1 MNKKKNSERERTFS
15 FELIPGCLKTAC
27 ELAKHFSSYNQTT
40 PISSS
45 PTSYTLG
52 VHPTPYLSLS
62 KQKKKKN
69 QRYEAVFLG
78 KQVPET
84 DIMRIELCFVCFWLT
99 ENKFLEE
106 SEVVELVVEPV
117 QSLLLGSFLA
127 WFWPQVSEENEWE
140 WEAAENWREE
150 ATVENCTASIARVWI
165 SSFLHCL
172 RVFVFV
178 FYFYPLKST
187 EISLW

>member
-1 MNKKKNSERERTFS
+1 MWIKKRTVKGRE
-15 FELIPGCLKTAC
+15 P
-27 ELAKHFSSYNQTT
+27 
-40 PISSS
+40 S
-45 PTSYTLG
+45 P
-52 VHPTPYLSLS
+52 LSLFQAAS
-62 KQKKKKN
+62 RPLVSWPNISALTTRPRLSPLLPLVTLLEFTQPHTSLCPKKKKKKTKDKWS
-69 QRYEAVFLG
+69 QG

-117 QSLLLGSFLA
+117 QSLLLGGFLA

>member
-45 PTSYTLG
+45 HTSYTLG
-52 VHPTPYLSLS
+52 VQPTPYLSLS
-62 KQKKKKN
+62 KQKKTKDMKP
-69 QRYEAVFLG
+69 F
-78 KQVPET
+78 
-84 DIMRIELCFVCFWLT
+84 FW

-117 QSLLLGSFLA
+117 QSLLLGGFLA